1 MEKIK
6 EKISE
11 IIWKNVNTYPKG
23 ISKFMTGLLADQI
36 LELLKSEKEKW
47 LEKIE
52 EIIDDNND
60 LLRWQKEEL
69 KKEIKE
75 EL

>member
-69 KKEIKE
+69 KEEIKK